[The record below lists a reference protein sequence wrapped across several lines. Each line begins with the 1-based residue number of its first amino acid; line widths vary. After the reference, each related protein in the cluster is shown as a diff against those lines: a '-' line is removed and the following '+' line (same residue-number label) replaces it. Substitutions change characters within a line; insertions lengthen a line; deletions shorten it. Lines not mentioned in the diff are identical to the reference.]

1 MLYAGPYGSTVSPG
15 VPGMQVG
22 EEARVAEDGE
32 SVLLVIELVVGRE
45 LLDVCLQG
53 GGQRAQSRGGNPSS
67 GSIPVE
73 FLS

>member
-1 MLYAGPYGSTVSPG
+1 
-15 VPGMQVG
+15 MQVG
-22 EEARVAEDGE
+22 EEARLAEGEE
-32 SVLLVIELVVGRE
+32 SVLLVIVLVVDRE

-53 GGQRAQSRGGNPSS
+53 GGQRAQSRGGNSSS